1 MKVKRVL
8 LAEPRGFCAGV
19 EMAIKALTWMVKAF
33 DEPVYCYHEI
43 VHNKLIVERFEKL
56 GVIFVDDIEDV
67 PKGSP
72 LMLSAHGSAPEV
84 VQKADDVSSYM
95 VDAVCPLVTKVHHE
109 VKIRS
114 KKDFQIVYVGHAGH
128 EEAEGTIAVSPE
140 SIHRV
145 EDANDV
151 DSLPDLGN
159 KVALLAQT
167 TLSHRDWEGVVS
179 AAEKRWPDLWSPGRS
194 DLCFATTNRQAA
206 LLDLVEDCD
215 SVVVIG
221 SRNSSNT
228 RALVKLAEEAGCE
241 KVIWINKAQELP
253 KDLRGIVGVTAGA
266 SAPDEVVAE
275 VIKTLN
281 PSDGVHNVRHT
292 QEDEYFPPP
301 RNIRNLLGAID
312 NFAKLG
318 FAAPSQS
325 IDFTDKEIGA
335 SDVLYNL
342 NLSSVSN

>member
-145 EDANDV
+145 ENAHDV